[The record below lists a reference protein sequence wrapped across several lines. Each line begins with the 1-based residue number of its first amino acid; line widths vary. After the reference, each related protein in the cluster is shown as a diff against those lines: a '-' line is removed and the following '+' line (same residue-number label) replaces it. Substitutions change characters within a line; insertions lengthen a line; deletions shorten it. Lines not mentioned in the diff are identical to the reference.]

1 MSHKVLFYS
10 LLISLLLFSLFL
22 FYHFHSGKNDLQV
35 NFLDVGQG
43 DSILIET
50 PYGQNILIDGGPDD
64 KVLTALGRN
73 LPFWDRTVDL
83 MVLTHPHGD
92 HVTGL
97 VEVLDKYKVGR
108 VIHGGIEYSSLV
120 YDKWKERVSTGAGEE
135 IIIQSPQT
143 IRLGENCS
151 LKILYPKNSIQNKK
165 IDNLNNS
172 SLVSKLD
179 CRDVDF
185 LLTGDIES
193 GPKKELVASNADL
206 EADVLKLS
214 HHGAREDLNGEFIE
228 KVSPEIAVV
237 SVGENDYGHP
247 NEEYLQE
254 LRDAG
259 IKVLRTDKKGTIIF
273 TKNKKEASVDF
284 GGYNWKDIFY

>member
-1 MSHKVLFYS
+1 MPHKVLLYS
-10 LLISLLLFSLFL
+10 LLISFLLFSLLL

-50 PYGQNILIDGGPDD
+50 PYGQNILIDGGPDN
-64 KVLTALGRN
+64 KILTALGRN
-73 LPFWDRTVDL
+73 LPFWDRTIDL

-97 VEVLDKYKVGR
+97 VEVLDKYEVGR
-108 VIHGGIEYSSLV
+108 VAYNGIEYSSSI
-120 YDKWKERVSTGAGEE
+120 YNKWKEAASEE
-135 IIIQSPQT
+135 AEEMIIQIPQT
-143 IRLGENCS
+143 IRLGGDCS

-165 IDNLNNS
+165 TDNLNNS
-172 SLVSKLD
+172 SLVSKFD

-206 EADVLKLS
+206 EANVLKLS
-214 HHGAREDLNGEFIE
+214 HHGAGEDLNGEFIE

-273 TKNKKEASVDF
+273 TKTEKEASIDF